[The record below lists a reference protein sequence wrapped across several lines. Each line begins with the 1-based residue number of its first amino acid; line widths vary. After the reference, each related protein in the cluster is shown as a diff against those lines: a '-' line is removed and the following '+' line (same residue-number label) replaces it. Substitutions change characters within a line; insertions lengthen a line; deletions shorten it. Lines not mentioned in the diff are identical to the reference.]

1 VAWARHPQYCGCYG
15 GHYEDVPFSELLH
28 HPAATAE
35 RLNAVPALRLRRR
48 DADDLALMRVEQL
61 EQDRTVVAFAAHLLA
76 GLVRTGEL
84 EVLRR
89 LLPDALPWV
98 TFLPERDFETFVV
111 ELVAVAR
118 GAAHLG
124 NLAPIAVLLT
134 QWRHSADIYADPTL
148 LEILTREPEGDFGPI
163 PAPDVGS

>member
-1 VAWARHPQYCGCYG
+1 MPEFHSTVDVMAVT
-15 GHYEDVPFSELLH
+15 YEDVPFSELLH

-35 RLNAVPALRLRRR
+35 RLDIVPALRLRRR

-76 GLVRTGEL
+76 GLARSGDID
-84 EVLRR
+84 VLRR
-89 LLPDALPWV
+89 LLRDALPWV
-98 TFLPERDFETFVV
+98 TFLPEPDFETFVA

-118 GAAHLG
+118 GAADLG

-134 QWRHSADIYADPTL
+134 QWRHSAEIYSDPAL
-148 LEILTREPEGDFGPI
+148 LEMLTREPEGDFGSVR
-163 PAPDVGS
+163 APENGR